1 MDVIELDTER
11 DCTGTAYRT
20 KRATQ
25 TAGTRT
31 HARSWG
37 PGRKTE
43 RQNLISPQT
52 TGGGTL
58 ASYFSSDCLGPINHA
73 VSNVTQDIIFFSP
86 LIWTFALWRRRK
98 NATKGRKESN
108 CVEKGGE
115 EGVGQGR
122 GWEGG
127 GPVSSKRMGRRWVL
141 GGGGGGSDRN
151 GRTKSLQ
158 LCEICWNMSFIFH
171 ETVRRLY
178 CGPCCFPVSGGWLF
192 FPGKHKLSG
201 HAQTDKYRM
210 RISQT
215 GIWGW
220 IRRQLDC
227 ESGGRLLLPPI
238 FCCSKATPA
247 GLFFD
252 SPPFLLLL

>member
-127 GPVSSKRMGRRWVL
+127 GPVSSKRMGRRWGL
-141 GGGGGGSDRN
+141 GGGGFGSERENKIPATVWNLLKYEFHISWDCAKAILR
-151 GRTKSLQ
+151 SL
-158 LCEICWNMSFIFH
+158 L
-171 ETVRRLY
+171 
-178 CGPCCFPVSGGWLF
+178 FPSEWWMVV
-192 FPGKHKLSG
+192 FPR
-201 HAQTDKYRM
+201 QT
-210 RISQT
+210 QT
-215 GIWGW
+215 ERSCSNRQIPNANFTNREIWGW